1 MNPKYTSGYVPV
13 SCFAQEESTLCVY
26 GELWLCLV
34 FSGAGASS
42 QVNTLFC
49 CHTMHMWNM
58 LVLQQLY
65 PHSNIWMRAECEL
78 QADNS
83 SFVEWLKTWRGA
95 EPPHPP
101 PRHWPLDH
109 LFSAA
114 WLHPSSPSLLG
125 LDQAS
130 CGTKDTIVFHYMRPL
145 CKNQDEWGN
154 HPTTQLIPHCTFLLD
169 LWLWNGGT

>member
-1 MNPKYTSGYVPV
+1 MSLFPVLHKRRVHYVFMV
-13 SCFAQEESTLCVY
+13 SCDSALFSAGRGLPHKWTLFSAATLCTC
-26 GELWLCLV
+26 GTCL
-34 FSGAGASS
+34 SS
-42 QVNTLFC
+42 SSSILIPIFGWEQSVNYRLII
-49 CHTMHMWNM
+49 
-58 LVLQQLY
+58 LPL
-65 PHSNIWMRAECEL
+65 
-78 QADNS
+78 S
-83 SFVEWLKTWRGA
+83 SDWKHEGVQS
-95 EPPHPP
+95 PPP